1 MVNENVVKDPTVR
14 ALLNRREE
22 ILEQINKLQIEYSA
36 IGNILQ
42 ENHNLKNKLNQIS
55 KNKEE
60 EEREWEMTNYKKT

>member
-1 MVNENVVKDPTVR
+1 MVNENVVKDPTIR

-36 IGNILQ
+36 IGNMLQ
-42 ENHNLKNKLNQIS
+42 EKHNLKNKLNQIS

-60 EEREWEMTNYKKT
+60 EERE

>member
-60 EEREWEMTNYKKT
+60 EERE